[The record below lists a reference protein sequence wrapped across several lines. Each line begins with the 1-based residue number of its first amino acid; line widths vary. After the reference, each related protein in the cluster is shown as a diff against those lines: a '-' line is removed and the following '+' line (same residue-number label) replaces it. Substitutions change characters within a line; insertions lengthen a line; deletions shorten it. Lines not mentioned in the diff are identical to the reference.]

1 MNDIDV
7 VALGELLIDFTNNG
21 ISEQG
26 NTLFEANPGGAP
38 CNVLAMLSKLG
49 HKTAFIG
56 KVGDDIFGHNLKATL
71 EEVNIDSSNLSL
83 DQEARTTLAFVQTLP
98 GGDRDFSFYRNQ
110 GADIMLSENEIDK
123 SLLQRSKIFHFGTL
137 SMTHERVRQATKIAI
152 EIAKR
157 AGAILSFDP
166 NLRPA
171 LWTSLE
177 EARNQMAYGLQ
188 QCDVLK
194 ISDNEIQWF
203 TGFHDYGKGIQ
214 YLKEK
219 YNIPLILLSIGKEG
233 SRAYWKDCCVEVPAF
248 IQKNT
253 IETTGA
259 GDTFLGSCLHFIL
272 EYGLDTL
279 TKEIIEEMLKF
290 SNMAA
295 AIITTRKGALRV
307 MPSYE
312 EVEKKLNVIGL
323 FSI

>member
-1 MNDIDV
+1 M
-7 VALGELLIDFTNNG
+7 EKQ
-21 ISEQG
+21 E
-26 NTLFEANPGGAP
+26 E
-38 CNVLAMLSKLG
+38 
-49 HKTAFIG
+49 TAFIG
-56 KVGDDIFGHNLKATL
+56 KVGDDLFGHKLKATL

-137 SMTHERVRQATKIAI
+137 SMTHERVRQATKKAI

-177 EARNQMAYGLQ
+177 EAHNQMAYGLQ
-188 QCDVLK
+188 QCNVLK
-194 ISDNEIQWF
+194 VSDNELQWF
-203 TGFHDYGKGIQ
+203 TGFHDYEKGIQ

-219 YNIPLILLSIGKEG
+219 YNIPLILLTIGKEG

-307 MPSYE
+307 IPSYG
-312 EVEKKLNVIGL
+312 EVEEKLNILGL
-323 FSI
+323 GRINR